1 MTFID
6 KHDDLFI
13 NDSRFE
19 IGMKLFNSCKWY
31 KSHDIFEE
39 IWHETGGPERQLI
52 QGILQVAVA
61 QVHLEN
67 SNINGA
73 TILYG
78 EALGR
83 LKKFQL
89 SNLGLIVLDEE
100 HDSSYKQESPMPC
113 YHARDLAI
121 HRAKKIG
128 AKVILGTATPSLNV
142 WKNIKPNGN
151 LVVAKLSQRISNRK
165 LPTVSIVDMR
175 AELAI
180 GNRSLISRYNIIK
193 IKLNSIFCQMV

>member
-6 KHDDLFI
+6 KQDDLFI

-19 IGMKLFNSCKWY
+19 IGMKLFNSCQWY
-31 KSHDIFEE
+31 KSHDVFEE
-39 IWHETGGPERQLI
+39 IWHETGGTERQLL

-83 LKKFQL
+83 LKRYRL
-89 SNLGLIVLDEE
+89 SNYGLDIEGLSNCVSRRLEFLQIGKDWADCSLPVL
-100 HDSSYKQESPMPC
+100 
-113 YHARDLAI
+113 RFL
-121 HRAKKIG
+121 
-128 AKVILGTATPSLNV
+128 
-142 WKNIKPNGN
+142 
-151 LVVAKLSQRISNRK
+151 
-165 LPTVSIVDMR
+165 
-175 AELAI
+175 
-180 GNRSLISRYNIIK
+180 
-193 IKLNSIFCQMV
+193 

>member
-1 MTFID
+1 MTLID
-6 KHDDLFI
+6 KQDDLFI

-19 IGMKLFNSCKWY
+19 IGMKLFNSGQWY
-31 KSHDIFEE
+31 KSHDVFEE
-39 IWHETGGPERQLI
+39 IWHETGGPERQLL

-89 SNLGLIVLDEE
+89 SDSGLDIEGF
-100 HDSSYKQESPMPC
+100 YKCVSRRFECLQIGE
-113 YHARDLAI
+113 DLSDC
-121 HRAKKIG
+121 
-128 AKVILGTATPSLNV
+128 SL
-142 WKNIKPNGN
+142 P
-151 LVVAKLSQRISNRK
+151 LLSF
-165 LPTVSIVDMR
+165 L
-175 AELAI
+175 
-180 GNRSLISRYNIIK
+180 
-193 IKLNSIFCQMV
+193 

>member
-1 MTFID
+1 MTLID
-6 KHDDLFI
+6 KHDGLFI

-19 IGMKLFNSCKWY
+19 IGMKLFNSCQWY
-31 KSHDIFEE
+31 KSHDVFEE
-39 IWHETGGPERQLI
+39 IWHETGGAERQLI

-89 SNLGLIVLDEE
+89 SNLGLDIEGLYKCVSKRLELLQVGKELDCSSIPVLNF
-100 HDSSYKQESPMPC
+100 
-113 YHARDLAI
+113 L
-121 HRAKKIG
+121 
-128 AKVILGTATPSLNV
+128 
-142 WKNIKPNGN
+142 
-151 LVVAKLSQRISNRK
+151 
-165 LPTVSIVDMR
+165 
-175 AELAI
+175 
-180 GNRSLISRYNIIK
+180 
-193 IKLNSIFCQMV
+193 

>member
-6 KHDDLFI
+6 KQVDLFI

-19 IGMKLFNSCKWY
+19 IGMKLFNSCQWY
-31 KSHDIFEE
+31 KSHDVFEE

-67 SNINGA
+67 SNLNGA

-83 LKKFQL
+83 LKRFHLANFGLDIEGL
-89 SNLGLIVLDEE
+89 SNCVSRRLEFLQIG
-100 HDSSYKQESPMPC
+100 K
-113 YHARDLAI
+113 DLA
-121 HRAKKIG
+121 G
-128 AKVILGTATPSLNV
+128 CSL
-142 WKNIKPNGN
+142 PF
-151 LVVAKLSQRISNRK
+151 LSF
-165 LPTVSIVDMR
+165 L
-175 AELAI
+175 
-180 GNRSLISRYNIIK
+180 
-193 IKLNSIFCQMV
+193 